1 MSVLVNKCKNHDDL
15 QVFANPED
23 AKMHKIK
30 PKFDDDDVER
40 VRR

>member
-1 MSVLVNKCKNHDDL
+1 M

-23 AKMHKIK
+23 AAFDRKGGESKVKIK
-30 PKFDDDDVER
+30 TDDQEVER